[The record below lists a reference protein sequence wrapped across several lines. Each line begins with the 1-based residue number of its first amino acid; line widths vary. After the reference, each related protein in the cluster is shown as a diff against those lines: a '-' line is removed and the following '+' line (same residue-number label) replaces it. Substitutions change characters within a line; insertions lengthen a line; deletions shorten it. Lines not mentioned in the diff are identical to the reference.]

1 VEIPL
6 KAFLNNSG
14 DMEERLQKILSRY
27 GYGSRR
33 EAEKLIVEGK
43 VFVNGKAAI
52 LGQKADIEKDAIKI
66 GGRLLKKN
74 EPAKI
79 YIAFHKPRGVLSDI
93 VKTREEKIVRDY
105 IDIPDHIFIV
115 GRLDKDSEGLMLLT
129 NDGEL
134 ANVLTHP
141 RYEHEKEYEVLL
153 NRNPDEKQLKAWRN
167 GVVLEDGV
175 RTGKATVSIIY
186 AESKGC
192 WVRVIMKEGKKRQ
205 IRETAA
211 RIGLFVK
218 RIVRIR
224 IGTLELGNL
233 EKGEWRY
240 LTEKEI
246 KSLRKGLA

>member
-1 VEIPL
+1 
-6 KAFLNNSG
+6 
-14 DMEERLQKILSRY
+14 MEERLQKILSRY

-33 EAEKLIVEGK
+33 EAEKLIAEGI
-43 VFVNGKAAI
+43 VSVSGKTAI
-52 LGQKADIEKDAIKI
+52 LGQKADIESDSIKV
-66 GGRLLKKN
+66 GNRLLKKK
-74 EPAKI
+74 ETQKI

-93 VKTREEKIVRDY
+93 VRIRDEKIVRDY
-105 IDIPDHIFIV
+105 IDVPDHIFIV

-153 NRNPDEKQLKAWRN
+153 NRVPDEKQLKAWRN
-167 GVVLEDGV
+167 GVVLEDGL
-175 RTGKATVSIIY
+175 RTGKASVSIFHTDPQ
-186 AESKGC
+186 GC
-192 WVRVIMKEGKKRQ
+192 WVKVIMKEGKKRQ
-205 IRETAA
+205 IRETSA
-211 RIGLFVK
+211 RIGLFTK
-218 RIVRIR
+218 RIIRIR

-233 EKGEWRY
+233 DKGKWRY

>member
-1 VEIPL
+1 
-6 KAFLNNSG
+6 
-14 DMEERLQKILSRY
+14 MEERLQKILSRY

-33 EAEKLIVEGK
+33 EAEKLIAEGI
-43 VFVNGKAAI
+43 VSVNGKTAI
-52 LGQKADIEKDAIKI
+52 LGQKADIESDSIKV
-66 GGRLLKKN
+66 GNRLLKKK
-74 EPAKI
+74 ETQKI

-93 VKTREEKIVRDY
+93 VRIRDEKIVRDY
-105 IDIPDHIFIV
+105 IDVPDHIFIV

-153 NRNPDEKQLKAWRN
+153 NRVPDEKQLKAWRN
-167 GVVLEDGV
+167 GVVLEDGL
-175 RTGKATVSIIY
+175 RTGKASVSIFHTDPQ
-186 AESKGC
+186 GC

-205 IRETAA
+205 IRETSA
-211 RIGLFVK
+211 RIGLFTK
-218 RIVRIR
+218 RIIRIR

-233 EKGEWRY
+233 DKGKWRY

-246 KSLRKGLA
+246 KSLRKGLV

>member
-1 VEIPL
+1 
-6 KAFLNNSG
+6 
-14 DMEERLQKILSRY
+14 MEERLQKILSRY

-33 EAEKLIVEGK
+33 EAEKLIAEGI
-43 VFVNGKAAI
+43 VSVNGRTAI
-52 LGQKADIEKDAIKI
+52 LGQKADIESDSIKV
-66 GGRLLKKN
+66 GNRLLKKK
-74 EPAKI
+74 ETQKI

-93 VKTREEKIVRDY
+93 VRIRDEKIVRDY
-105 IDIPDHIFIV
+105 IDVPDHIFIV

-153 NRNPDEKQLKAWRN
+153 NRVPDEKQLKAWRN
-167 GVVLEDGV
+167 GVVLEDGL
-175 RTGKATVSIIY
+175 RTGKASVSIFHTDPQ
-186 AESKGC
+186 GC

-205 IRETAA
+205 IRETSA
-211 RIGLFVK
+211 RIGLFTK
-218 RIVRIR
+218 RIIRTR

-233 EKGEWRY
+233 DKGKWRY

>member
-1 VEIPL
+1 
-6 KAFLNNSG
+6 
-14 DMEERLQKILSRY
+14 MEERLQKILSRY

-33 EAEKLIVEGK
+33 EAEKLIAEGI
-43 VFVNGKAAI
+43 VSVNGKTAI
-52 LGQKADIEKDAIKI
+52 LGQKADIESDSIKV
-66 GGRLLKKN
+66 GNRLLKKK
-74 EPAKI
+74 ETQKI

-93 VKTREEKIVRDY
+93 VRIRDEKIVRDY
-105 IDIPDHIFIV
+105 IDVPDHIFIV

-153 NRNPDEKQLKAWRN
+153 NRVPDEKQLKAWRN
-167 GVVLEDGV
+167 GVVLEDGL
-175 RTGKATVSIIY
+175 RTGKASVSIFHTDPQ
-186 AESKGC
+186 GC
-192 WVRVIMKEGKKRQ
+192 WVKVIMKEGKKRQ
-205 IRETAA
+205 IRETSA
-211 RIGLFVK
+211 RIGLFTK
-218 RIVRIR
+218 RIIRIR

-233 EKGEWRY
+233 DKGKWRY

>member
-1 VEIPL
+1 
-6 KAFLNNSG
+6 
-14 DMEERLQKILSRY
+14 MEERLQKILSRH

-33 EAEKLIVEGK
+33 EAEKLIIEGR
-43 VFVNGKAAI
+43 VFVNGKVAI
-52 LGQKADIEKDAIKI
+52 LGQKADIGNDSIKI
-66 GGRLLKKN
+66 GNRLLKTD
-74 EPAKI
+74 EPEKI

-105 IDIPDHIFIV
+105 IDIPEHIFIV

-153 NRNPDEKQLKAWRN
+153 NRTPDEKQLKAWRN

-175 RTGKATVSIIY
+175 RTGKASVNIIY
-186 AESKGC
+186 VDTKGC

-233 EKGEWRY
+233 DKGKWRY
-240 LTEKEI
+240 LSEKEI